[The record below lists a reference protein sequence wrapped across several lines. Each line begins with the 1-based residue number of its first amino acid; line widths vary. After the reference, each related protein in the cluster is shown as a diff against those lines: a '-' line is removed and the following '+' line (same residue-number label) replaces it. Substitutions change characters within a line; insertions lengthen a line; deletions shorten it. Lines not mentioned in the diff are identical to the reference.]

1 MENIVTAD
9 NNQNEFRKKLEK
21 KYAYLICSILFIG
34 LFTPSLLSLCRKLSV
49 SVKFQSFI
57 FAAILL
63 ILGFLYI
70 KIKKIKN
77 LIQLM
82 NQQIMNQQ
90 IMNQQIIKQ
99 QSPIKSVLMT
109 EVNSEINF
117 AVNSVVTS
125 TDLPKYENKKQTG

>member
-1 MENIVTAD
+1 
-9 NNQNEFRKKLEK
+9 
-21 KYAYLICSILFIG
+21 
-34 LFTPSLLSLCRKLSV
+34 
-49 SVKFQSFI
+49 
-57 FAAILL
+57 
-63 ILGFLYI
+63 
-70 KIKKIKN
+70 
-77 LIQLM
+77 M

>member
-1 MENIVTAD
+1 MEDIVTAD

-49 SVKFQSFI
+49 SLKYQSLI
-57 FAAILL
+57 FAGILTL
-63 ILGFLYI
+63 LGLLYF

-77 LIQLM
+77 LIQLISLQNS
-82 NQQIMNQQ
+82 NQQNINL
-90 IMNQQIIKQ
+90 
-99 QSPIKSVLMT
+99 QSPIKSVLIT
-109 EVNSEINF
+109 EVNSEVNF
-117 AVNSVVTS
+117 EVNSVVKS